1 MDVKVKNYTEG
12 LKSLVDYSNLFD
24 PDALPLGL
32 RAQTT
37 IETGSGHLDQ
47 HSMVLAPSMFLSCAC

>member
-1 MDVKVKNYTEG
+1 MSRVKNYTES
-12 LKSLVDYSNLFD
+12 LKSLVDYSDLFD

-37 IETGSGHLDQ
+37 IEIGR
-47 HSMVLAPSMFLSCAC
+47 

>member
-12 LKSLVDYSNLFD
+12 LKSLVDYSDLFD
-24 PDALPLGL
+24 PDALPLCL

-37 IETGSGHLDQ
+37 IETGS
-47 HSMVLAPSMFLSCAC
+47 